1 MASIAHIQNQNLP
14 HQPYTIT
21 KEIFTALGPLEKS
34 AALVLEK
41 YGYIWIVENVEKTSS
56 K

>member
-21 KEIFTALGPLEKS
+21 KEIFAALGPLEKA
-34 AALVLEK
+34 AALALEK
-41 YGYIWIVENVEKTSS
+41 YGYVRIVETIENASS
-56 K
+56 R